1 MTIHAPD
8 PDLYRPN
15 VGLALFSKAGYVFI
29 GRRINGRGAFQWQMP
44 QGGIDKGETPLVGA
58 LRELEEEVG
67 VPEKLVDVLE
77 ETSDW
82 LFYDF
87 PPDLNKRLPGP
98 YIGQRQKWFAFRFKG
113 ADSDVRLDRHTPEF
127 DAWRWARLE
136 EVPSLVVPFKRMVY
150 SEVSQRFTSWAE
162 PVPGHKEVQG

>member
-1 MTIHAPD
+1 MTIPAPD

-15 VGLALFSKAGYVFI
+15 VGLALFSKAGHVFI

-67 VPEKLVDVLE
+67 IAEKLVDVLE

-87 PPDLNKRLPGP
+87 PPDLKKRLPGP
-98 YIGQRQKWFAFRFKG
+98 YIGQRQKWFALRFKG
-113 ADSDVRLDRHTPEF
+113 SDSDVRLDRHTPEF

-136 EVPSLVVPFKRMVY
+136 EVPALVVPFKRLVY
-150 SEVSQRFTSWAE
+150 SDVAERFRTWTD
-162 PVPGHKEVQG
+162 PVPGHKEAQG